1 MQRKEAV
8 QSVGRKRQVSATGCM
23 TGRPAASFLAFRR
36 LDLDTFCVY
45 VPSRLSAAASECS
58 GPITGA
64 PLVGKG
70 AWRRATL
77 LCVYI
82 LGAASLRAAQRS
94 SNGSS
99 ADRRGGGLMMIAMT
113 KGFPFE
119 SGVQAYAISP
129 V

>member
-82 LGAASLRAAQRS
+82 LGAAQRS

-99 ADRRGGGLMMIAMT
+99 ADRRGGGLMMLAMT

-119 SGVQAYAISP
+119 SGVQAYAIPP